1 MPLTRCLSR
10 AARAILRHPVATLL
24 GIPLLVALAA
34 AGSVAPWIGVFFLL
48 LAAPQLLGAV
58 PAIALAAID
67 AKPGERVDWK
77 LLVHGFRYYERWLG
91 LFGVAY
97 LVTVALAIPTIL
109 AFWLRLRILPE
120 SAGDPVL
127 VAGVVVSAVLWVV
140 VFHRYFYAPF
150 VAVDLPREEP
160 MQRVLDRADELLRGR
175 RWEVL
180 PSTAVLIALAMSGVL
195 ARYGVGIVVTLPL
208 GAIGLASLYRRI
220 SS

>member
-1 MPLTRCLSR
+1 MTLLRCLHQ
-10 AARAILRHPVATLL
+10 ALRAILRHPVATLV
-24 GIPLLVALAA
+24 GIPLLFAIAA
-34 AGSVAPWIGVFFLL
+34 AGSVAPWVGVFFLL

-67 AKPGERVDWK
+67 AKPAERVDWK
-77 LLVHGFRYYERWLG
+77 LLVHGFRHYERWLG

-127 VAGVVVSAVLWVV
+127 GAGIVVSAVLWLG
-140 VFHRYFYAPF
+140 VFHRYVFAPF
-150 VAVDLPREEP
+150 VAVGLPRDEP
-160 MQRVLDRADELLRGR
+160 MQRVLDQAEELLRGGR
-175 RWEVL
+175 RELL
-180 PSTAVLIALAMSGVL
+180 PPAAVLVLICASGTL
-195 ARYGVGIVVTLPL
+195 TPHSVGLVVTLPV
-208 GAIGLASLYRRI
+208 GVFGLASLYRRV